1 MAGPFGGVS
10 LRGLRELIRT
20 SQPLRRW
27 PIAKAIM
34 LLVFWLLLAGQLDLR
49 HLLLGASVVL
59 LSLAV
64 SARLVPPTPAPRQ
77 SQSREP
83 LRPWKLLWLP
93 LELAGYF
100 GRMLVDLVIAN
111 IKVAGIVLRREMPL
125 QPVVY
130 DYHPPVSAEWAR
142 VLLANS
148 VTLTPG
154 TLTVELGPDTFL
166 VHALTAD
173 AAHGLPGWAAERRV
187 AHIEQ
192 RLRQGAST

>member
-1 MAGPFGGVS
+1 
-10 LRGLRELIRT
+10 
-20 SQPLRRW
+20 
-27 PIAKAIM
+27 
-34 LLVFWLLLAGQLDLR
+34 VFWLLLAGQLDLH

-59 LSLAV
+59 LSLVV
-64 SARLVPPTPAPRQ
+64 SSRLVPPTPASRR
-77 SQSREP
+77 SQSRVAR
-83 LRPWKLLWLP
+83 RPWQFFWLP

-111 IKVAGIVLRREMPL
+111 IKVAGIVLRIQMPL

-130 DYHPPVSAEWAR
+130 DYHPPVRAEWAR

-192 RLRQGAST
+192 RLREGASV